1 MTSDILNTIG
11 LTMGMVGVA
20 LIFFWGP
27 PLPDFDDGVS
37 LGIEPATVLTDGTKI
52 SDIIA
57 ANQRRKLRHQIIS
70 SIGMGLIFVGFGVQV
85 LAIWLPQLRTA

>member
-1 MTSDILNTIG
+1 
-11 LTMGMVGVA
+11 MGMVGVA

-37 LGIEPATVLTDGTKI
+37 IAIQPATVLADGTKI

-57 ANQRRKLRHQIIS
+57 ANQRRKMRHQVIS
-70 SIGMGLIFVGFGVQV
+70 SIGMVLIFLGFGIQMV
-85 LAIWLPQLRTA
+85 AIWMPFLT